1 MISTVTSTRGYG
13 FIERYTMRLLY
24 IFRAFLL
31 NLWYAIKGL
40 FTGDITTAQEIIEIQ
55 RMILEYSKREM
66 RILEEE
72 NDRLRINDRK
82 RALNEMFGTN
92 RPPQD

>member
-1 MISTVTSTRGYG
+1 
-13 FIERYTMRLLY
+13 MRLLF
-24 IFRAFLL
+24 IFRAFFL
-31 NLWYAIKGL
+31 NLWYAVKGL
-40 FTGDITTAQEIIEIQ
+40 FAGDITTAREIIAIQ

-72 NDRLRINDRK
+72 NDRLRINERK

>member
-1 MISTVTSTRGYG
+1 M
-13 FIERYTMRLLY
+13 MRLLY
-24 IFRAFLL
+24 IFRAFFL
-31 NLWYAIKGL
+31 NLLYAIKGL
-40 FTGDITTAQEIIEIQ
+40 FTGDITTAREIIEIQ

-82 RALNEMFGTN
+82 RVLNEMFGTN
-92 RPPQD
+92 LPPQD

>member
-1 MISTVTSTRGYG
+1 
-13 FIERYTMRLLY
+13 MRLLY
-24 IFRAFLL
+24 IFRAFFL

-40 FTGDITTAQEIIEIQ
+40 FTGDITTAREIIEIQ

-82 RALNEMFGTN
+82 RVLNEMFGTN
-92 RPPQD
+92 LPPQD